1 VDLAFLIS
9 SAAKVLI
16 VLGFVLLGVPLIVWM
31 ERKVIGHMQ
40 DRIGPQRV
48 GPFGLLQTIADGIK
62 LFMKEDLVP
71 AGADKVVFII
81 APALPVITAFLALS
95 VIPFGDTVT
104 VLGHT
109 IPLQITDVNIAV
121 LWILGT
127 TSMGVYGIVLGGWAS
142 NSKYPL
148 LGGLRSSAQMI
159 SYELAQGIS
168 LVSVILM
175 TGTLSLASIVKQQ
188 EHGWFI
194 LPQFFGFVIY
204 MICGVAETNRA
215 PFDLAEAET
224 ELVAGF
230 HTEFSSMKFALY
242 FLAEYANMM
251 VVSAIAITCL
261 LYVIISRTKFGKA
274 LRAVSQ
280 NRELARVTYLLAVRL
295 EGFEQRGRETAR
307 RAEPRTSR
315 NVGHTGHLEC
325 PAIDSE
331 QAQCLAEN
339 GMLELVC

>member
-1 VDLAFLIS
+1 
-9 SAAKVLI
+9 
-16 VLGFVLLGVPLIVWM
+16 M

-62 LFMKEDLVP
+62 LFFKEDLIP
-71 AGADKVVFII
+71 AQADRAVFIL

-95 VIPFGDTVT
+95 VIPFGDTVE
-104 VLGHT
+104 VFGRQVR
-109 IPLQITDVNIAV
+109 LQVTDVNIAV
-121 LWILGT
+121 LWILAT

-188 EHGWFI
+188 QYLWFI
-194 LPQFFGFVIY
+194 VPQFFAFVIY
-204 MICGVAETNRA
+204 ILCGIAETNRA

-251 VVSAIAITCL
+251 VVSGIAISVFFGGWQGPFL
-261 LYVIISRTKFGKA
+261 PPVVWFLIKLSLFLFFYVW
-274 LRAVSQ
+274 LRATFPRLRYDQLMAFGWKVLLPASLL
-280 NRELARVTYLLAVRL
+280 NLTVTAVVVALSGAR
-295 EGFEQRGRETAR
+295 
-307 RAEPRTSR
+307 
-315 NVGHTGHLEC
+315 
-325 PAIDSE
+325 
-331 QAQCLAEN
+331 
-339 GMLELVC
+339 

>member
-1 VDLAFLIS
+1 VDIAFLIE
-9 SAAKVLI
+9 SAVKVLI
-16 VLGFVLLGVPLIVWM
+16 VFGFVLIGVPLIVWM

-62 LFMKEDLVP
+62 LFFKEDLIP
-71 AGADKVVFII
+71 AQADRAVFIL

-95 VIPFGDTVT
+95 VIPFGDTVEIFGRQ
-104 VLGHT
+104 VH
-109 IPLQITDVNIAV
+109 LQVTDVNVAV
-121 LWILGT
+121 LWILAT

-188 EHGWFI
+188 QTLWFI
-194 LPQFFGFVIY
+194 VPQFFAFVIY
-204 MICGVAETNRA
+204 ILCGIAETNRA

-251 VVSAIAITCL
+251 VVSGIAISVFFGGWQGPFL
-261 LYVIISRTKFGKA
+261 PPVVWFLIKLSLFLFFYVW
-274 LRAVSQ
+274 LRATFPRLRYDQLMAFGWKVLLPASLL
-280 NRELARVTYLLAVRL
+280 NLTVTAVVVALSGAR
-295 EGFEQRGRETAR
+295 
-307 RAEPRTSR
+307 
-315 NVGHTGHLEC
+315 
-325 PAIDSE
+325 
-331 QAQCLAEN
+331 
-339 GMLELVC
+339 

>member
-1 VDLAFLIS
+1 VDIAFLIE
-9 SAAKVLI
+9 SAVKVLI
-16 VLGFVLLGVPLIVWM
+16 VFGFVLAGVPLVVWM

-48 GPFGLLQTIADGIK
+48 GPFGLLQTIADGMK
-62 LFMKEDLVP
+62 LFFKEDLVP
-71 AGADKVVFII
+71 AGADRVVFII
-81 APALPVITAFLALS
+81 APALPVITAFLALC
-95 VIPFGDTVT
+95 VIPFGDTVRVFGRT
-104 VLGHT
+104 V
-109 IPLQITDVNIAV
+109 PLQVTDLNIAV

-175 TGTLSLASIVKQQ
+175 AGTLSLASIVRQQ
-188 EHGWFI
+188 EHLWFI
-194 LPQFFGFVIY
+194 VPQFFAFVIY
-204 MICGVAETNRA
+204 ILCGIAETNRA

-251 VVSAIAITCL
+251 VVSGIAISVFFGGWHGPFL
-261 LYVIISRTKFGKA
+261 PPVVWFLIKLSLFLFFYVW
-274 LRAVSQ
+274 LRATFPRLRYDQLMAFGWKVLLPASLL
-280 NRELARVTYLLAVRL
+280 NLTVTAVVLALQ
-295 EGFEQRGRETAR
+295 GAR
-307 RAEPRTSR
+307 
-315 NVGHTGHLEC
+315 
-325 PAIDSE
+325 
-331 QAQCLAEN
+331 
-339 GMLELVC
+339 

>member
-1 VDLAFLIS
+1 LVDAAFLIS
-9 SAAKVLI
+9 SAVKVLI
-16 VLGFVLLGVPLIVWM
+16 VLGFVLIGVPLIVWM

-62 LFMKEDLVP
+62 LFFKEDIIP
-71 AGADKVVFII
+71 ASADRVVFIM
-81 APALPVITAFLALS
+81 APALSVITAFVALA
-95 VIPFGDTVT
+95 VVPFGDTVT
-104 VLGHT
+104 IAGHT
-109 IPLQITDVNIAV
+109 IPLQITDVNVAI
-121 LWILGT
+121 LWVLGT

-175 TGTLSLASIVKQQ
+175 TGTLSLVSIVKQQ
-188 EHGWFI
+188 EHLWFI
-194 LPQFFGFVIY
+194 VPQFFAFVIY
-204 MICGVAETNRA
+204 ILCGIAETNRA
-215 PFDLAEAET
+215 PFDLPEAET

-251 VVSAIAITCL
+251 VVSAIAISVFFGGWHGPFL
-261 LYVIISRTKFGKA
+261 PPVVWFLIKLSLFLFFYVW
-274 LRAVSQ
+274 LRATFPRLRYDQLMAFGWKVLLPASLL
-280 NRELARVTYLLAVRL
+280 NLTVTAVVLTLAS
-295 EGFEQRGRETAR
+295 G
-307 RAEPRTSR
+307 S
-315 NVGHTGHLEC
+315 
-325 PAIDSE
+325 
-331 QAQCLAEN
+331 
-339 GMLELVC
+339 

>member
-1 VDLAFLIS
+1 VDLPFLIES
-9 SAAKVLI
+9 TAKVLI
-16 VLGFVLLGVPLIVWM
+16 VVGFVLLGVPLIVWM

-40 DRIGPQRV
+40 DRIGPLYV

-62 LFMKEDLVP
+62 LFFKEDLIP

-81 APALPVITAFLALS
+81 APALPVITAFMALS
-95 VIPFGDTVT
+95 VIPFGDTVH
-104 VLGHT
+104 VFGRDVA
-109 IPLQITDVNIAV
+109 LQVTDVNIAV

-175 TGTLSLASIVKQQ
+175 TGTLSLNAIVRQQ
-188 EHGWFI
+188 ATMWFI
-194 LPQFFGFVIY
+194 VPQFFAFVIY
-204 MICGVAETNRA
+204 LLCGIAETNRA

-251 VVSAIAITCL
+251 VVSGIAIS
-261 LYVIISRTKFGKA
+261 VWFGGWHGPFLPPVVWFLIKLTLFLFFYIW
-274 LRAVSQ
+274 LRATFPRLRYDQLMAFGWKVLLPASLL
-280 NRELARVTYLLAVRL
+280 NLVVTAVVLTLAV
-295 EGFEQRGRETAR
+295 AR
-307 RAEPRTSR
+307 
-315 NVGHTGHLEC
+315 
-325 PAIDSE
+325 
-331 QAQCLAEN
+331 
-339 GMLELVC
+339 

>member
-1 VDLAFLIS
+1 VDIAFLIE
-9 SAAKVLI
+9 AAVKVLI
-16 VLGFVLLGVPLIVWM
+16 VLGFVLIAVPLIVWM

-62 LFMKEDLVP
+62 LFFKEDIVP
-71 AGADKVVFII
+71 TQADRIVFII
-81 APALPVITAFLALS
+81 APALPVITAFLALA
-95 VIPFGDTVT
+95 VVPFGDTVT
-104 VLGHT
+104 VLGRVV
-109 IPLQITDVNIAV
+109 PLRVADVNVAI
-121 LWILGT
+121 LWVLGT

-168 LVSVILM
+168 LVGVILM
-175 TGTLSLASIVKQQ
+175 TGTLSLTSIVQQQ
-188 EHGWFI
+188 EHMWFI
-194 LPQFFGFVIY
+194 VPQFFAFLIY
-204 MICGVAETNRA
+204 VVCSVAETNRA

-251 VVSAIAITCL
+251 VVSAIAISMFL
-261 LYVIISRTKFGKA
+261 GGWRGPFLPPVVWFLIKLSFFLFFYVW
-274 LRAVSQ
+274 LRATFPRLRYDQLMGLGWKVLLPASLL
-280 NRELARVTYLLAVRL
+280 NLTVTAVVVAL
-295 EGFEQRGRETAR
+295 QGAK
-307 RAEPRTSR
+307 
-315 NVGHTGHLEC
+315 
-325 PAIDSE
+325 
-331 QAQCLAEN
+331 
-339 GMLELVC
+339 

>member
-1 VDLAFLIS
+1 VDIAFLIE
-9 SAAKVLI
+9 SAVKVVI
-16 VLGFVLLGVPLIVWM
+16 VFGFVLAGVPLVVWM

-48 GPFGLLQTIADGIK
+48 GPFGLLQTIADGMK
-62 LFMKEDLVP
+62 LFFKEDLVP
-71 AGADKVVFII
+71 AGADRVVFIM
-81 APALPVITAFLALS
+81 APALPVITALLALC
-95 VIPFGDTVT
+95 VIPFGDTVQ
-104 VLGHT
+104 VFGRQVQ
-109 IPLQITDVNIAV
+109 LQVTDLNIAI

-175 TGTLSLASIVKQQ
+175 AGTLSLASIVRQQ
-188 EHGWFI
+188 EHLWFI
-194 LPQFFGFVIY
+194 VPQFFAFVIY
-204 MICGVAETNRA
+204 ILCGIAETNRA

-230 HTEFSSMKFALY
+230 HTEYSSMKFALY

-251 VVSAIAITCL
+251 VVSGIAISVFFGGWQGPL
-261 LYVIISRTKFGKA
+261 LPPVVWFLIKLSLFLFFYVW
-274 LRAVSQ
+274 LRATFPRLRYDQLMAFGWKVLLPASLL
-280 NRELARVTYLLAVRL
+280 NLTVTAVVLALA
-295 EGFEQRGRETAR
+295 GAK
-307 RAEPRTSR
+307 
-315 NVGHTGHLEC
+315 
-325 PAIDSE
+325 
-331 QAQCLAEN
+331 
-339 GMLELVC
+339 

>member
-1 VDLAFLIS
+1 MDIAFLIE
-9 SAAKVLI
+9 SAVKVLI
-16 VLGFVLLGVPLIVWM
+16 VFGFVLAGVPLVVWM

-48 GPFGLLQTIADGIK
+48 GPFGLLQTIADGMK
-62 LFMKEDLVP
+62 LFFKEDLVP
-71 AGADKVVFII
+71 AGADRVVFIM
-81 APALPVITAFLALS
+81 APALPVITAFLALC
-95 VIPFGDTVT
+95 VIPFGDTVN
-104 VLGHT
+104 VFGRQV
-109 IPLQITDVNIAV
+109 PLQVTDVNIAI

-175 TGTLSLASIVKQQ
+175 TGTLSLAAIVRQQ
-188 EHGWFI
+188 EHLWFI
-194 LPQFFGFVIY
+194 VPQFFAFVIY
-204 MICGVAETNRA
+204 ILCGIAETNRA

-251 VVSAIAITCL
+251 VVSGIAISVFFGGWHGPVL
-261 LYVIISRTKFGKA
+261 PPVVWFLIKLSLFLFFYVW
-274 LRAVSQ
+274 LRATFPRLRYDQLMAFGWKVLLPASLL
-280 NRELARVTYLLAVRL
+280 NLAV
-295 EGFEQRGRETAR
+295 TA
-307 RAEPRTSR
+307 
-315 NVGHTGHLEC
+315 VV
-325 PAIDSE
+325 
-331 QAQCLAEN
+331 LALQ
-339 GMLELVC
+339 GAK

>member
-1 VDLAFLIS
+1 MDATYLIA
-9 SAAKVLI
+9 SAVKVLI

-62 LFMKEDLVP
+62 LFFKEDIIP
-71 AGADKVVFII
+71 AGADRVVFII
-81 APALPVITAFLALS
+81 APALPVITAFLALA
-95 VIPFGDTVT
+95 VVPFGDTVR
-104 VLGHT
+104 VAGHE

-168 LVSVILM
+168 LVSVIVV
-175 TGTLSLASIVKQQ
+175 TGTLSLASIVRQQ
-188 EHGWFI
+188 EHMWFI
-194 LPQFFGFVIY
+194 LYPTLFIAFVIY
-204 MICGVAETNRA
+204 ILCGIAETNRA

-251 VVSAIAITCL
+251 VVSGIAI
-261 LYVIISRTKFGKA
+261 SAFFGGWHGPFLPPVAWFLIKLTLFLFFYIW
-274 LRAVSQ
+274 LRATFPRLRYDQLMAFGWKV
-280 NRELARVTYLLAVRL
+280 LLPASLVNLTATAVWVAL
-295 EGFEQRGRETAR
+295 QG
-307 RAEPRTSR
+307 
-315 NVGHTGHLEC
+315 
-325 PAIDSE
+325 
-331 QAQCLAEN
+331 
-339 GMLELVC
+339 